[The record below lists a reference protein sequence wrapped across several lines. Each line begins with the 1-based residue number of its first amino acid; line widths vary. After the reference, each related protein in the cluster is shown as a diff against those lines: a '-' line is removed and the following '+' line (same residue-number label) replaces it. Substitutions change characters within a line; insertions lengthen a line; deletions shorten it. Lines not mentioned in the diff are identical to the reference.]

1 MNTES
6 VSPDTSPLLE
16 LSDIRKSYPAVDG
29 GITPGLATP
38 LPEVL
43 RGISL
48 TVDTG
53 ESLAIIG
60 PSGSGKSTLLNI
72 IGALIEPTSGRVNY
86 EGQDIYAKDETE
98 LAAFRNRCIG
108 FIFQSHHLLPQCS
121 ALENVLIPTL
131 VCPDDELKA
140 SAPKR
145 ARELLDNVG
154 LADRIAHRPGQMSGG
169 ECQRVAVVRAL
180 INKPKVILADEPTGS
195 LDEESAEQL
204 GNMLAALNRDHGVT
218 LMTVTH
224 SLTLAAQM
232 QRGYMLRRG
241 ELELWSSN
249 E

>member
-1 MNTES
+1 MNAES

-16 LSDIRKSYPAVDG
+16 LIDIRKSYPAVDG
-29 GITPGLATP
+29 GTT
-38 LPEVL
+38 PEVL

-48 TVDTG
+48 TVDAG

-72 IGALIEPTSGRVNY
+72 IGALIEPTSGKVNFEGNDLY
-86 EGQDIYAKDETE
+86 EKDETE

-108 FIFQSHHLLPQCS
+108 FVFQSHHLLPQCS

-131 VCPDDELKA
+131 VCPNVELKA

-180 INKPKVILADEPTGS
+180 INQPKVILADEPTGS
-195 LDEESAEQL
+195 LDEESAQQL
-204 GNMLAALNRDHGVT
+204 GDLLAALHRDHGVT

-241 ELELWSSN
+241 ELELWSNN

>member
-6 VSPDTSPLLE
+6 PSSDTSTLLE
-16 LSDIRKSYPAVDG
+16 LIDIKKNYPAVDG
-29 GITPGLATP
+29 VAT
-38 LPEVL
+38 PEVL

-72 IGALIEPTSGRVNY
+72 IGALIEPTSGNVHF
-86 EGQDIYAKDETE
+86 EGQDLYAKDETE
-98 LAAFRNRCIG
+98 LAAFRNQCIG
-108 FIFQSHHLLPQCS
+108 FVFQSHHLLPQCS

-131 VCPDDELKA
+131 VSPDAALKA
-140 SAPKR
+140 SAPQR
-145 ARELLDNVG
+145 ARELLANVG
-154 LADRIAHRPGQMSGG
+154 LGDRLSHRPGQMSGG

-180 INKPKVILADEPTGS
+180 INQPKVILADEPTGS

-204 GNMLAALNRDHGVT
+204 GNMLADLNREHGVT

-224 SLTLAAQM
+224 SLALAAQM
-232 QRGYMLRRG
+232 QRGFMLRRG
-241 ELELWSSN
+241 ELELWSNN

>member
-6 VSPDTSPLLE
+6 PSSDTSPLLE
-16 LSDIRKSYPAVDG
+16 LIDIKKSYPVVDG
-29 GITPGLATP
+29 VEA
-38 LPEVL
+38 PEVL

-48 TVDTG
+48 TIDAG

-72 IGALIEPTSGRVNY
+72 IGALIEPTSGKVHF
-86 EGQDIYAKDETE
+86 EGQDLYAKDETE
-98 LAAFRNRCIG
+98 LAAFRNQCIG
-108 FIFQSHHLLPQCS
+108 FVFQSHHLLPQCS
-121 ALENVLIPTL
+121 ALDNVLIPTL
-131 VCPDDELKA
+131 VNPDAALKE
-140 SAPKR
+140 SAPAR
-145 ARELLDNVG
+145 ARELLDSVG
-154 LADRIAHRPGQMSGG
+154 LGDHLSHRPGQMSGG

-180 INKPKVILADEPTGS
+180 INQPKVILADEPTGS

-204 GNMLAALNRDHGVT
+204 GNMLADLNREHGVT

-241 ELELWSSN
+241 ELELWSDN

>member
-1 MNTES
+1 MNTELP
-6 VSPDTSPLLE
+6 SPDTSPLLE
-16 LSDIRKSYPAVDG
+16 LIDITKSYPSVDG
-29 GITPGLATP
+29 VAA
-38 LPEVL
+38 PEVL

-48 TVDTG
+48 TVDAG

-72 IGALIEPTSGRVNY
+72 IGALIEPTSGKVHF
-86 EGQDIYAKDETE
+86 EGQDLYAKDETE
-98 LAAFRNRCIG
+98 LAAFRNQCIG
-108 FIFQSHHLLPQCS
+108 FVFQSHHLLPQCS

-131 VCPDDELKA
+131 VSPDVALKI
-140 SAPKR
+140 SAPER
-145 ARELLDNVG
+145 ARELLASVG
-154 LADRIAHRPGQMSGG
+154 LGDRLSHRPGQMSGG

-180 INKPKVILADEPTGS
+180 INQPKVILADEPTGS
-195 LDEESAEQL
+195 LDEESAQQL
-204 GNMLAALNRDHGVT
+204 GDLLAALHRDHGVT

-241 ELELWSSN
+241 ELELWSNN

>member
-6 VSPDTSPLLE
+6 PSSDTSPLLE
-16 LSDIRKSYPAVDG
+16 LIDIKKSYPVVDG
-29 GITPGLATP
+29 VKA
-38 LPEVL
+38 PEVL

-48 TVDTG
+48 TIDAG

-72 IGALIEPTSGRVNY
+72 IGALIEPTSGKVHFA
-86 EGQDIYAKDETE
+86 GQDLYAKDETK
-98 LAAFRNRCIG
+98 LAAFRNQCIG
-108 FIFQSHHLLPQCS
+108 FVFQSHHLLPQCS
-121 ALENVLIPTL
+121 ALDNVLIPTL
-131 VCPDDELKA
+131 VSPDAALKE
-140 SAPKR
+140 SALER
-145 ARELLDNVG
+145 ARELLDSVG
-154 LADRIAHRPGQMSGG
+154 LGDRLSHRPGQMSGG

-180 INKPKVILADEPTGS
+180 INQPKVILADEPTGS

-204 GNMLAALNRDHGVT
+204 GNMLADLNREHGVT

-241 ELELWSSN
+241 ELELWSDN